1 MENVK
6 CKMENGKRIVGIL
19 LVLCLITFIIG
30 CGRDGGEANAPASIE
45 EIHRQQGVPVRLQT
59 VEHQRFVQEI
69 DYSISVSGLRE
80 TRVYAR
86 ISDQVQSINARIGQS
101 VAQDAIIVEFPENNP
116 QANFHQARAAYELA
130 EQTWHRMQSLFE
142 TGGISQQELD
152 GAETQYTVA
161 QANWDAVQQLVYIR
175 APISG
180 IITDINIREMER
192 VTPGDY
198 MFTISQLS
206 RLHGRIWVSEN
217 DIQRINKNNRVV
229 FKWNEVERNARITN
243 IGMSLNRDQNAFGVD
258 IEIDNSDNSIPSGVT
273 GTALVYIYENPNA
286 IMVPRNVVLRDVDGQ
301 NYVFLGVNGVAQRRN
316 VRVGRESDINFEIVE
331 GLNIG
336 DVLIVQGIMLLQEG
350 SRLNV
355 QR

>member
-1 MENVK
+1 MRNVK
-6 CKMENGKRIVGIL
+6 WKMKNVIIPVLVGIAFL
-19 LVLCLITFIIG
+19 SLFIVSCTRG
-30 CGRDGGEANAPASIE
+30 GGGESAPASIE
-45 EIHRQQGVPVRLQT
+45 EIHRQQGVPVRVQT
-59 VEHQRFVQEI
+59 VEHQRFYQEI

-86 ISDQVQSINARIGQS
+86 ISDQVQSINVRIGQS
-101 VAQDAIIVEFPENNP
+101 VAQDAIVVEFPENNP

-217 DIQRINKNNRVV
+217 DIQRINRNNRVV

-273 GTALVYIYENPNA
+273 GTALLFIYENPNA

-316 VRVGRESDINFEIVE
+316 VSVGRESDINFEIVE
-331 GLNIG
+331 GLSIG